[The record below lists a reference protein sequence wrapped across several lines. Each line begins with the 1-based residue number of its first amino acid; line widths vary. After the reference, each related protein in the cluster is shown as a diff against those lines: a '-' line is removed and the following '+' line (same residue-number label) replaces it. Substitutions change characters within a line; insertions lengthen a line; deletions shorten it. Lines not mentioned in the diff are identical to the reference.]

1 MLHVYRWMLYG
12 FHLVHSIVHWHC
24 TANGSGTGWG
34 KEKRVGGGV
43 CVWGGGGGVAPGSVY
58 FVNFVM

>member
-1 MLHVYRWMLYG
+1 MLYG

-34 KEKRVGGGV
+34 KEKRVGAGV
-43 CVWGGGGGVAPGSVY
+43 CVLGGGGGVAPGSVY
-58 FVNFVM
+58 FFNFFI